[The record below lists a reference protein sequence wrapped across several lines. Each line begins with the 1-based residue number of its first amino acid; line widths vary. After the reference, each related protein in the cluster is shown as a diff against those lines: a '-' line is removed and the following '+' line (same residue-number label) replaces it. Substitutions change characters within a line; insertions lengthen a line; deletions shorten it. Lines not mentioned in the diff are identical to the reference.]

1 VLFFAGSGSSATRFN
16 SPITLGD
23 GSILAA
29 GGLGEHGGDDAN
41 RTADPGWT
49 AAWSMDFCDRRT
61 VLDHLRVPYRAR
73 TLLRIS
79 GLQGGRIVRKEGAED
94 WMRRLIASEFVTL
107 DGVMQAPGHDQHPDG
122 KNAWALRYAG
132 ADQQRYKAEELF
144 EAGAILLGRVTYE
157 IFAAF
162 WPTAPSDE
170 GFADRMNTI
179 PKYVVSQS
187 LRTAGWQDSSII
199 RGNPAERIVELKQ
212 QPGGDILLLG
222 SADLLNS
229 LIDHDVI
236 DEYRLMV
243 FPVVLGSGKRLFR
256 DATHITHLQL
266 VDTRAFE
273 SGVTVLTYQPTDR
286 APSSRYVETF
296 AWTQAQL
303 RSWQAAQNLDRVLA
317 TVLFTDIVGSTEQA
331 AALGDQAW
339 RRLLDRHDRVARAEV
354 ERFHGRF
361 VKSTGDGILATFD
374 APTRALRC
382 AFGLTAGLGEV
393 GLAIRSGIHTG
404 EIEFRDD
411 DIGGI
416 GVHIAARA
424 LAQAGDGEVVVTRTV
439 RDLVTGTDLA
449 FSPLGAVG
457 LRGVPGEWEL
467 FAASA
472 G

>member
-1 VLFFAGSGSSATRFN
+1 VLTEFPAVEAIEER
-16 SPITLGD
+16 
-23 GSILAA
+23 
-29 GGLGEHGGDDAN
+29 
-41 RTADPGWT
+41 
-49 AAWSMDFCDRRT
+49 
-61 VLDHLRVPYRAR
+61 
-73 TLLRIS
+73 
-79 GLQGGRIVRKEGAED
+79 AED
-94 WMRRLIASEFVTL
+94 SMRRLIASEFVTL
-107 DGVMQAPGHDQHPDG
+107 DGVMEAPGHEQHPDG

-132 ADQQRYKAEELF
+132 EDQQRYKAEELS

-162 WPTAPSDE
+162 WPTAPKEE
-170 GFADRMNTI
+170 GFANRMNSI
-179 PKYVVSQS
+179 PKYVVSES
-187 LRTAGWQDSSII
+187 LRTAGWQNSII
-199 RGNPAERIVELKQ
+199 IGGNPAEKIAELKQ
-212 QPGGDILLLG
+212 QSGGDILLLG

-229 LIDHDVI
+229 LINHDVI
-236 DEYRLMV
+236 DEYRMMV

-256 DATHITHLQL
+256 DATDITHLQP
-266 VDTRAFE
+266 VDTRTFR
-273 SGVTVLTYQPTDR
+273 SGVTVLAYRPADR
-286 APSSRYVETF
+286 VPSSRYVETF
-296 AWTQAQL
+296 GWTQEQM
-303 RSWQAAQNLDRVLA
+303 RSWQAAQNADRVLA
-317 TVLFTDIVGSTEQA
+317 TVLFTDIVGSTRQA
-331 AALGDQAW
+331 AALGDQGW

-354 ERFHGRF
+354 ERFRGRF

-382 AFGLTAGLGEV
+382 AFGLNAGLADF
-393 GLAIRSGIHTG
+393 GLTIRSAIHTG

-424 LAQAGDGEVVVTRTV
+424 LAQAGDREVVVTRTV

-457 LRGVPGEWEL
+457 LRGIPGEWEL